1 MCLKSVRVTIKKIE
15 NIRSIR
21 GRKKK
26 KENKSAMVRKRH
38 KMTEI
43 KRTVKQD
50 ERKVNLIKIIA
61 NV

>member
-1 MCLKSVRVTIKKIE
+1 
-15 NIRSIR
+15 
-21 GRKKK
+21 
-26 KENKSAMVRKRH
+26 MVRKRH

>member
-1 MCLKSVRVTIKKIE
+1 MKILGALE
-15 NIRSIR
+15 DE
-21 GRKKK
+21 KK

-61 NV
+61 NVWNLFKILRFADWT